1 MNYKVQI
8 DDVEPAQWAAYASAF
23 SDYTLYQTWAYQDVR
38 ADIDDQT
45 VSRAI
50 VKDEQDN
57 VVAMAHVRI
66 KHVESLK
73 LRIGYIQTGPLFFRK
88 DGACACSAD
97 VVKALHEAYLGPIVN
112 VLRIAPNIIDA
123 PENRGY
129 VQVFEA
135 NGFQRLENPAPYHT
149 MILPLGCSTED
160 LRTGLHQKWR
170 RKLRKAEKV
179 GVEVVVRS
187 DEEPFR
193 ILEDFYR
200 ELRERKGFKGVD
212 PEIFARSHRALP
224 GAEKMSLVVASFE
237 GEPVTVHVASHL
249 GDTAIALLVAGNAR
263 GYSCNSSYLAWWKVL
278 TTANEKGMRQIDFG
292 GIDFENNL
300 NVSRFKAGM
309 GGEEKSH
316 IGVFEA
322 YTNFVVKGIFRKADM
337 IYTKLKR

>member
-1 MNYKVQI
+1 MEYKVQI
-8 DDVEPAQWAAYASAF
+8 DDIEPAQWAEYTGLFA
-23 SDYTLYQTWAYQDVR
+23 DYNIYQTWAYQEVR
-38 ADIDDQT
+38 ANMDGQT
-45 VSRAI
+45 VSRAV
-50 VKDEQDN
+50 VKDEKDH
-57 VVAMAHVRI
+57 VVAIAHVRI

-88 DGACACSAD
+88 DGACGCSAE
-97 VVKALHEAYLGPIVN
+97 VVKALREAYLGPKVN
-112 VLRIAPNIIDA
+112 VLRMAPNIIDD
-123 PENRGY
+123 PENQGY
-129 VQVFEA
+129 IQVFEA

-149 MILPLGCSTED
+149 LILSLNCSTED
-160 LRTGLHQKWR
+160 LRMGLHQKWR
-170 RKLRKAEKV
+170 KKLRKAENA

-193 ILEDFYR
+193 ILESFYK

-212 PEIFARSHRALP
+212 PEIFARSHSALSD
-224 GAEKMSLVVASFE
+224 GEKMSLVVASFE

-249 GDTAIALLVAGNAR
+249 GDTTIALLVAGNEK
-263 GYSCNSSYLAWWKVL
+263 GYTCNSSYLAWWKVL
-278 TTANEKGMRQIDFG
+278 TTANDRGMKQIDFG

-337 IYTKLKR
+337 IYSKLRG